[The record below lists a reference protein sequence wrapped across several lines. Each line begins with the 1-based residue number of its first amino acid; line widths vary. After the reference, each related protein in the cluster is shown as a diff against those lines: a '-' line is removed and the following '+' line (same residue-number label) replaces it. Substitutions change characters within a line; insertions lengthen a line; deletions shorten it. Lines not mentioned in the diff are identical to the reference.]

1 MILFVPAIALVVG
14 IVVGWLINAP
24 VNGPLAN
31 YLALCCLAAM
41 DTIFGGTISCL
52 ENKFYAD
59 VFVTGFISNVLIAF
73 SLAWIGDR
81 IGLDLFLAIAVI
93 LGGRIFTNLSVIRR
107 HLLARW
113 QESRERKRVQEIPLV
128 Q

>member
-1 MILFVPAIALVVG
+1 MTLIVPALFLVLGVL
-14 IVVGWLINAP
+14 VGWLINAP
-24 VNGPLAN
+24 LNGLLAS

-41 DTIFGGTISCL
+41 DTIFGGVRSCL
-52 ENKFYAD
+52 ENKFYPD
-59 VFVTGFISNVLIAF
+59 IFVTGFISNVLIAF
-73 SLAWIGDR
+73 SLAWLGDR
-81 IGLDLFLAIAVI
+81 IGLDLFLAIVVI

-113 QESRERKRVQEIPLV
+113 QESRERKRMKELPLV

>member
-1 MILFVPAIALVVG
+1 MILIPILALIAG
-14 IVVGWLINAP
+14 ILIGWLMNAP
-24 VNGPLAN
+24 VNGPLAS
-31 YLALCCLAAM
+31 YLALCSLAAM
-41 DTIFGGTISCL
+41 DTIFGGTRSCL
-52 ENKFYAD
+52 ENKFYSD
-59 VFVTGFISNVLIAF
+59 VFVTGFVSNVLIAF

-107 HLLARW
+107 HLLARL
-113 QESRERKRVQEIPLV
+113 QESRERRRVQEIPLV